1 MDPGAMGGMNR
12 ITFLGD
18 SMGNG
23 IYGHGDTDNIG
34 FLRNDPTQ
42 GLSLISVIVVTD
54 EEDCSSSNTRHF
66 TPPTYLDASDPLVQ
80 QPLNLRCYYNEHD
93 KGGDEVYKLER
104 YVNGF
109 KALRPGAENLVI
121 FAAITG
127 VPPDLVTPEKL
138 MDVDFSDATARDSFY
153 AGILNDNRMQEMI
166 DPASM
171 TTPGT
176 GNLIPSCNTDTGKA
190 YPPRRIVEVAH
201 QFGENGVVQS
211 ICQKDFGPAL
221 DAIIAIIAKQLGA
234 VCLPRS
240 LVRNRDGLVGCNVV
254 WELPVPD
261 SAPANTPTSC
271 GQSGWEFLLNPG
283 ADRSDVSDKGGAV
296 CKVAQ
301 LAVQGD
307 AAAGTL
313 NFVATVNDGAMFDQG
328 WYYDNFSDSV
338 KKECTG
344 ETKQRIAFSPKAKP
358 PTGVTVKLECLN
370 ETQSLANTRTDI
382 ATNLMQ
388 PSVGDPCDS
397 VQLNGQ
403 TLSGD
408 AACQVR
414 LNKPTKKWPDQI
426 DKSMFCHPQLNVC
439 VLQCNTSADCPPA
452 WVCDTRADTKK
463 SAGNRALCVNPTC
476 GDLK

>member
-1 MDPGAMGGMNR
+1 
-12 ITFLGD
+12 
-18 SMGNG
+18 
-23 IYGHGDTDNIG
+23 
-34 FLRNDPTQ
+34 
-42 GLSLISVIVVTD
+42 
-54 EEDCSSSNTRHF
+54 
-66 TPPTYLDASDPLVQ
+66 
-80 QPLNLRCYYNEHD
+80 
-93 KGGDEVYKLER
+93 
-104 YVNGF
+104 
-109 KALRPGAENLVI
+109 
-121 FAAITG
+121 
-127 VPPDLVTPEKL
+127 
-138 MDVDFSDATARDSFY
+138 
-153 AGILNDNRMQEMI
+153 MQEMI

-190 YPPRRIVEVAH
+190 YPPRRITEVAH
-201 QFGENGVVQS
+201 QFGENGIVQS

-254 WELPVPD
+254 WELPQPD
-261 SAPANTPTSC
+261 QAPANTPTSC
-271 GQSGWEFLLNPG
+271 GQTNWEFLLQLRMPI
-283 ADRSDVSDKGGAV
+283 ARASPTRAAPCARSPSSPYR
-296 CKVAQ
+296 
-301 LAVQGD
+301 
-307 AAAGTL
+307 
-313 NFVATVNDGAMFDQG
+313 ATRSPARSSSSPPSTTARCSTQG

-388 PSVGDPCDS
+388 PAIGDPCDM

-414 LNKPTKKWPDQI
+414 LK
-426 DKSMFCHPQLNVC
+426 
-439 VLQCNTSADCPPA
+439 
-452 WVCDTRADTKK
+452 
-463 SAGNRALCVNPTC
+463 
-476 GDLK
+476 